1 MKLRKAEQIIRELNL
16 STDEDKKLY
25 AEAIRTIT
33 MAVKDGYS
41 VVLLESWLEDLI
53 ERGDQIVKGAGVN
66 LDTLEGLDNV
76 ELSENDKKELGT
88 ICANLLLLKF
98 IIAEANWYE
107 AEEE

>member
-41 VVLLESWLEDLI
+41 VVPLESWLEDLI
-53 ERGDQIVKGAGVN
+53 ERGDQIVKGAGVD
-66 LDTLEGLDNV
+66 LDTLEGLNEV
-76 ELSENDKKELGT
+76 ELTEIDKKELST
-88 ICANLLLLKF
+88 ICSNLLLLRF

>member
-41 VVLLESWLEDLI
+41 VVPLESWLEDLI
-53 ERGDQIVKGAGVN
+53 EKGDQIMEGAGVD
-66 LDTLEGLDNV
+66 LDTLEGLDEV
-76 ELSENDKKELGT
+76 ELTERDKKELNT
-88 ICANLLLLKF
+88 ICSNLLLLRF
-98 IIAEANWYE
+98 IIAEANMYE
-107 AEEE
+107 PEKE

>member
-1 MKLRKAEQIIRELNL
+1 MKLRKAEQIIRKLNL

-41 VVLLESWLEDLI
+41 VVPLEFWLEDLI
-53 ERGDQIVKGAGVN
+53 EKGDQIMKGAGVD
-66 LDTLEGLDNV
+66 LDTLEGLDEV
-76 ELSENDKKELGT
+76 ELTEREKKELNT
-88 ICANLLLLKF
+88 ICSNLLLLRF
-98 IIAEANWYE
+98 IIAEANLYE

>member
-41 VVLLESWLEDLI
+41 VVPLESWLEDLI
-53 ERGDQIVKGAGVN
+53 EKGDQIMKGAGVD
-66 LDTLEGLDNV
+66 LDTLEGLDEV
-76 ELSENDKKELGT
+76 ELTERDKKELNT
-88 ICANLLLLKF
+88 ICSNLLLLRF
-98 IIAEANWYE
+98 IIAEANMYE
-107 AEEE
+107 PEKE